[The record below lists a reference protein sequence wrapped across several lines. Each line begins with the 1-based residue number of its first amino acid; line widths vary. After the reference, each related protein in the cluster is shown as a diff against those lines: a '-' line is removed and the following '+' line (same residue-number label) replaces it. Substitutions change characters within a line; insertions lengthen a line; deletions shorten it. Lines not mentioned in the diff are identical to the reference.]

1 MRQVDRGGTFNALTA
16 ALQLIASSSEVCQK
30 KCFSMF
36 HNKQLLF
43 FQDLA
48 KELDNAVQ
56 DLPEPDE
63 DVDYDPVF
71 KIETTMFEHFR

>member
-1 MRQVDRGGTFNALTA
+1 
-16 ALQLIASSSEVCQK
+16 
-30 KCFSMF
+30 MF
-36 HNKQLLF
+36 HNNFF

-63 DVDYDPVF
+63 DVDYDPVLS
-71 KIETTMFEHFR
+71 IETSI

>member
-1 MRQVDRGGTFNALTA
+1 
-16 ALQLIASSSEVCQK
+16 
-30 KCFSMF
+30 MF